1 MSSILIKD
9 KNLYII
15 IMDAIILKSFI
26 PEIFLSLSILLQL
39 IFNVRLINNLKLNFP
54 VIDREIFIQTIFLII
69 SLFFLLLNLKI
80 EGFFSN
86 FLFFNDYGT
95 KITKIIFIL
104 ISFFALIFIFKAFSI
119 QVLNFFEFFIFLLF
133 SILSSFFLISSYD
146 LLSSY
151 LAIEMQALCF
161 YILASFKR
169 NSAFSTEAGLKY
181 FISGAFISCV
191 FLLGASIIY
200 GSLGTLNLNYINLL
214 LSFPFENEFEQLKF
228 FIVFGSLCIIIT
240 LFFKV
245 SAAPFHFWSPDVY
258 EGSPLSSTIIFS
270 ILPKIVVFSFLVRWV
285 FTVSNSFFFIK
296 EVFSVIGILSVIIG
310 TFFSLKQKKIKK
322 LIIYSS
328 IAQIGFPISAL
339 GCGSGFGYTSIFF
352 FLITYMLTSVLVWG
366 NFTMMHN
373 SQKSLNTFFNTNSIS
388 LFLSSFSNLF
398 LSNKVYSFSFVFI
411 FFSIAGIPPLLG
423 FLSKAFVIL
432 GLIENSQLFTAILL
446 VVISAVSVFYYIRI
460 IKIIFFEIASLKK
473 SNNKFMQLVSTNID
487 LETLIFS
494 TFLFLLFY
502 FFIYPSFLL
511 LLAECITIQLI
522 GT

>member
-9 KNLYII
+9 KNLYF

-39 IFNVRLINNLKLNFP
+39 VFNVRLINNLKFNFP
-54 VIDREIFIQTIFLII
+54 IIDREIYIQTLFVIT
-69 SLFFLLLNLKI
+69 SLFFLLLNSKI

-95 KITKIIFIL
+95 KTIKLVFVL

-119 QVLNFFEFFIFLLF
+119 QTLNFFEFFIILLF

-181 FISGAFISCV
+181 FISGAFISCI
-191 FLLGASIIY
+191 FLLGASVIY

-214 LSFPFENEFEQLKF
+214 LSFPLENDFENLNY
-228 FIVFGSLCIIIT
+228 FILFGSLCIIIT

-258 EGSPLSSTIIFS
+258 EGAPLSSTIIFS
-270 ILPKIVVFSFLVRWV
+270 ILPKIVIFSFLIRWV
-285 FTVSNSFFFIK
+285 FSISNIFFLIK
-296 EVFSVIGILSVIIG
+296 ELFLVIGILSVIIG

-328 IAQIGFPISAL
+328 IAQIGFPIAAL
-339 GCGSGFGYTSIFF
+339 GSGSYSSYVFIYFF
-352 FLITYMLTSVLVWG
+352 IITYMLTSILIWG
-366 NFTMMHN
+366 NFTIMHN
-373 SQKSLNTFFNTNSIS
+373 SQKNLNTFFNTNSIS

-398 LSNKVYSFSFVFI
+398 VANKVWSFSFVFI

-423 FLSKAFVIL
+423 FLSKAFIIL
-432 GLIENSQLFTAILL
+432 CLVEGEQLFTAIFL
-446 VVISAVSVFYYIRI
+446 VIISSISVFYYIRI
-460 IKIIFFEIASLKK
+460 IKIIFFEISSLKK
-473 SNNKFMQLVSTNID
+473 NNNKFMQLISINI
-487 LETLIFS
+487 EAEALIFS
-494 TFLFLLFY
+494 AFLFLLLFL
-502 FFIYPSFLL
+502 FIYPTPLL
-511 LLAECITIQLI
+511 LISECVAIHLI
-522 GT
+522 EI

>member
-9 KNLYII
+9 NKFIL

-39 IFNVRLINNLKLNFP
+39 VFNVRLINNLKFNFP
-54 VIDREIFIQTIFLII
+54 IIDKEIFIQTLFIII

-95 KITKIIFIL
+95 KIIKIIFVL
-104 ISFFALIFIFKAFSI
+104 ISVFALTFIFKAFSI
-119 QVLNFFEFFIFLLF
+119 QTLNFFEFFIILLF

-181 FISGAFISCV
+181 FISGAFISCI
-191 FLLGASIIY
+191 FLLGASILY

-214 LSFPFENEFEQLKF
+214 LSFPFENDFENLKYF
-228 FIVFGSLCIIIT
+228 VILGSLFIIIT

-258 EGSPLSSTIIFS
+258 EGSPLSSTLIFS
-270 ILPKIVVFSFLVRWV
+270 ILPKIVIFSFLVRWV
-285 FTVSNSFFFIK
+285 FAVSNIFFFIK
-296 EVFSVIGILSVIIG
+296 ELFLIIGILSVVIG

-328 IAQIGFPISAL
+328 IAQIGFPIAAL
-339 GCGSGFGYTSIFF
+339 GSGSYSSYVFIYFF
-352 FLITYMLTSVLVWG
+352 IITYMLTSILIWG
-366 NFTMMHN
+366 NFVIMHN

-398 LSNKVYSFSFVFI
+398 VANKLWSFSFVFI

-423 FLSKAFVIL
+423 FLSKAFIIL
-432 GLIENSQLFTAILL
+432 CLIEGEQLFTAISL
-446 VVISAVSVFYYIRI
+446 VIISSISVFYYIRI
-460 IKIIFFEIASLKK
+460 IKIIFFEISSLKK
-473 SNNKFMQLVSTNID
+473 NNNKFMQLISTNIEV
-487 LETLIFS
+487 ETLIFS
-494 TFLFLLFY
+494 VFLFLLLFL
-502 FFIYPSFLL
+502 FMYPSLL
-511 LLAECITIQLI
+511 LLLSECIVINLI
-522 GT
+522 EI

>member
-9 KNLYII
+9 KNLYFT
-15 IMDAIILKSFI
+15 MDSIILKSFI

-39 IFNVRLINNLKLNFP
+39 VFNVRIINNLKFNFP
-54 VIDREIFIQTIFLII
+54 ILDKEIFIQTLFVII

-95 KITKIIFIL
+95 KIIKIIFIL
-104 ISFFALIFIFKAFSI
+104 ISFFALIFIFKSFSI
-119 QVLNFFEFFIFLLF
+119 QTLNFFEFFIILLF

-146 LLSSY
+146 LLSAY

-181 FISGAFISCV
+181 FISGAFISCI

-214 LSFPFENEFEQLKF
+214 LSFSFENDFENLKY
-228 FIVFGSLCIIIT
+228 FIILGSLCIIIT

-245 SAAPFHFWSPDVY
+245 SAVPFHFWSPDVY

-270 ILPKIVVFSFLVRWV
+270 ILPKIVIFSFLIRWV
-285 FTVSNSFFFIK
+285 FAVSNIFFFIK
-296 EVFSVIGILSVIIG
+296 ELFLVVGILSVILG

-328 IAQIGFPISAL
+328 IAQIGFPVAAL
-339 GCGSGFGYTSIFF
+339 GSGTYSSYVFIFF
-352 FLITYMLTSVLVWG
+352 FLTTYMLTSILVWG
-366 NFTMMHN
+366 NFTIMHN
-373 SQKSLNTFFNTNSIS
+373 SQKNLNSFFNTNSIS

-398 LSNKVYSFSFVFI
+398 VANKIWSFSFVFI
-411 FFSIAGIPPLLG
+411 FFSIAGVPPLLG
-423 FLSKAFVIL
+423 FLSKAFIIL
-432 GLIENSQLFTAILL
+432 GLIEGQQLFTAILL
-446 VVISAVSVFYYIRI
+446 VVISSISVFYYIRI
-460 IKIIFFEIASLKK
+460 IKIIFFEISSLKK
-473 SNNKFMQLVSTNID
+473 SNNKFMQLVSATID

-494 TFLFLLFY
+494 TFLLLLLLL
-502 FFIYPSFLL
+502 FIYPAPLL
-511 LLAECITIQLI
+511 LLSECIAIHLI
-522 GT
+522 EI

>member
-1 MSSILIKD
+1 MSSILIRGKR
-9 KNLYII
+9 LYI

-39 IFNVRLINNLKLNFP
+39 VFNVRLINNLRFNFP
-54 VIDREIFIQTIFLII
+54 ILDKEIFIQTLFVLT

-95 KITKIIFIL
+95 KTIKIIFIL
-104 ISFFALIFIFKAFSI
+104 ISFFALIFVFKAFYI
-119 QVLNFFEFFIFLLF
+119 QTLNFFEFFIILLF
-133 SILSSFFLISSYD
+133 SILSSFLLISSYD

-161 YILASFKR
+161 YILAGFKR

-181 FISGAFISCV
+181 FISGAFISCI

-214 LSFPFENEFEQLKF
+214 LSFPFENDFEKLKY
-228 FIVFGSLCIIIT
+228 FIVLGSVLIIIT

-258 EGSPLSSTIIFS
+258 EGSPLSSTILFS
-270 ILPKIVVFSFLVRWV
+270 ILPKLVIFSFLIRWI
-285 FTVSNSFFFIK
+285 FAISNIFFLIK
-296 EVFSVIGILSVIIG
+296 ELFLVIGLLSAIIG

-328 IAQIGFPISAL
+328 IAQIGFPIAAL
-339 GCGSGFGYTSIFF
+339 GSGSYSSYVFIFF
-352 FLITYMLTSVLVWG
+352 FLITYMITSILIWG
-366 NFTMMHN
+366 NFTIMHHA
-373 SQKSLNTFFNTNSIS
+373 QKDLNTFFNTNSIS
-388 LFLSSFSNLF
+388 LFISSFSNLF
-398 LSNKVYSFSFVFI
+398 VANKVWAFSFLFI

-423 FLSKAFVIL
+423 FLSKAFIIL
-432 GLIENSQLFTAILL
+432 CLIGGEQLFTAIFL
-446 VVISAVSVFYYIRI
+446 VIISSISVFYYIRI
-460 IKIIFFEIASLKK
+460 IKIIFFEISSLKK
-473 SNNKFMQLVSTNID
+473 NNNKFIQLISRNIGV
-487 LETLIFS
+487 ETFIFS
-494 TFLFLLFY
+494 SFLFLLLFL
-502 FFIYPSFLL
+502 FIHPSPLL
-511 LLAECITIQLI
+511 LLSECITIYLI
-522 GT
+522 EI

>member
-1 MSSILIKD
+1 
-9 KNLYII
+9 
-15 IMDAIILKSFI
+15 MDAIILKSFI
-26 PEIFLSLSILLQL
+26 PEIFLSLSILFQL
-39 IFNVRLINNLKLNFP
+39 VFNVRLINHLKFNFP
-54 VIDREIFIQTIFLII
+54 IIDKEIFIQTLFII
-69 SLFFLLLNLKI
+69 VSLFFLLLNLKI

-95 KITKIIFIL
+95 KIIKIIFVL

-119 QVLNFFEFFIFLLF
+119 QALNFFEFFIILLF

-181 FISGAFISCV
+181 FISGAFISCI

-214 LSFPFENEFEQLKF
+214 LSFPFENDFENLKY
-228 FIVFGSLCIIIT
+228 FIILGSLCIIVT

-258 EGSPLSSTIIFS
+258 EGSPLSSTVIFS
-270 ILPKIVVFSFLVRWV
+270 ILPKIVIFSFLIRWV
-285 FTVSNSFFFIK
+285 FAISNIFFFIK
-296 EVFSVIGILSVIIG
+296 ELFLVIGLLSVVIG

-328 IAQIGFPISAL
+328 IAQIGFPIAAL
-339 GCGSGFGYTSIFF
+339 GSGSYSSYVFIYFF
-352 FLITYMLTSVLVWG
+352 IITYMLTSILIWG
-366 NFTMMHN
+366 NFVIMHD

-398 LSNKVYSFSFVFI
+398 VANKLWSFSFVFI

-423 FLSKAFVIL
+423 FLSKAFIIL
-432 GLIENSQLFTAILL
+432 SLIEGEQLFTAILL
-446 VVISAVSVFYYIRI
+446 VVISSISVFYYIRI
-460 IKIIFFEIASLKK
+460 IKIIFFEISSLKK
-473 SNNKFMQLVSTNID
+473 NNNKFMQLISTN
-487 LETLIFS
+487 LEVETLIFS
-494 TFLFLLFY
+494 IFLFLLLFL
-502 FFIYPSFLL
+502 FMYPSLL
-511 LLAECITIQLI
+511 LLLSECVVIHLI
-522 GT
+522 EI